1 MEAQLMALE
10 GADPLP
16 VRSASK
22 KEGDSHVTP
31 PLCDM
36 LQSSQVWISK
46 LLGFPNLTKA
56 SKDVLLDYNFC
67 TEDPAIRQG
76 TEIEQ
81 F

>member
-1 MEAQLMALE
+1 MMCSPKRIKLKGHLRISLLGAFIPCMEAQLMALE

-36 LQSSQVWISK
+36 LQSSQV
-46 LLGFPNLTKA
+46 
-56 SKDVLLDYNFC
+56 
-67 TEDPAIRQG
+67 
-76 TEIEQ
+76 
-81 F
+81 